1 MCVCVRGMFVRPGP
15 GGQCPE
21 SEPGA
26 ATYPGDQGT
35 HDTQGAI
42 STLNITNK

>member
-1 MCVCVRGMFVRPGP
+1 LLGGGS

-26 ATYPGDQGT
+26 ATYPGDKGT
-35 HDTQGAI
+35 HETEGAI
-42 STLNITNK
+42 NL